1 MNMGH
6 EEEELLP
13 FKEPVLDINDTKR
26 IDILVSMGYNRSEV
40 EESLRTHKFDDA
52 YASYL
57 LLGRRSTDV
66 SRPRKDLGC
75 QFQKVLGSC
84 SCCYHRVRSMCMA
97 LLDIYKKKLSR
108 LHNEQQLL
116 MPTTYLKER
125 LILSTGK
132 KIEPRDESRRA
143 IFL

>member
-13 FKEPVLDINDTKR
+13 FKEPVLDITDTKR
-26 IDILVSMGYNRSEV
+26 IDILVGMGYNRSEV

-66 SRPRKDLGC
+66 S
-75 QFQKVLGSC
+75 S
-84 SCCYHRVRSMCMA
+84 
-97 LLDIYKKKLSR
+97 
-108 LHNEQQLL
+108 
-116 MPTTYLKER
+116 TT
-125 LILSTGK
+125 LIKSNPK
-132 KIEPRDESRRA
+132 M
-143 IFL
+143 